1 MCATLLLISA
11 PAFAGQIYGD
21 YVETRSA
28 DIYTGPCFANAEV
41 GLVGDQATLAWR
53 IRKGEWKGVSLDGL
67 SVVAVAKASATL
79 GDPFDNPFPARAV
92 LIVDQNATE
101 DQKCALV
108 EFAQSVGGRLLENIV
123 GVQSAPISMKI
134 GEADQH
140 GSVVLT
146 AGRLARIQTRALSD
160 KDHIC
165 GNEVAYYPPLT
176 ELTHAMPA
184 YTIADEFQ
192 GTGLDRECRIFGK
205 RSAFVGTFS
214 R

>member
-1 MCATLLLISA
+1 MYRVNTLVVMCATLLLISA

-176 ELTHAMPA
+176 ELTHA
-184 YTIADEFQ
+184 
-192 GTGLDRECRIFGK
+192 TGR
-205 RSAFVGTFS
+205 
-214 R
+214 